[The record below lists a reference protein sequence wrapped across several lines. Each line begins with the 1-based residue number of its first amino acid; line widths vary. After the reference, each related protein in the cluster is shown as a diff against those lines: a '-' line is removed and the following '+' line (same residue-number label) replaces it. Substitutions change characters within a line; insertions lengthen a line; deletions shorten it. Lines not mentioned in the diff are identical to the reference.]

1 METAEEIGMK
11 KQQNRK
17 EELEKIVG
25 EDEII
30 QPLIEEIIFLEGK
43 LEELKKHTFLKVHP
57 EKPEIQKATPA
68 AKQYKEFLQ
77 QYLNCIKVL
86 EKIVG
91 DDEEDG
97 NSALRMWVMQ
107 RVNKK

>member
-1 METAEEIGMK
+1 M

-25 EDEII
+25 NDEVI
-30 QPLIEEIIFLEGK
+30 QPLIDEIVFLEGK
-43 LEELKKHTFLKVHP
+43 LEELKKYTFLKVHP
-57 EKPEIQKATPA
+57 EKPELQKATPA

-86 EKIVG
+86 AKISG
-91 DDEEDG
+91 NDEEDEE
-97 NSALRMWVMQ
+97 SPLRKWVRG
-107 RVNKK
+107 RVNEE

>member
-1 METAEEIGMK
+1 MK

-25 EDEII
+25 NDEVI
-30 QPLIEEIIFLEGK
+30 QPLIDEIIFLEGK
-43 LEELKKHTFLKVHP
+43 LEELKKYTFLKVHP
-57 EKPEIQKATPA
+57 EKPELQKATPA

-86 EKIVG
+86 AKISG
-91 DDEEDG
+91 NNEEDEE
-97 NSALRMWVMQ
+97 SPLRKWV
-107 RVNKK
+107 RKRANKE

>member
-1 METAEEIGMK
+1 MK

-25 EDEII
+25 EDEVI
-30 QPLIEEIIFLEGK
+30 QPLIEEIVFLEGK
-43 LEELKKHTFLKVHP
+43 LEELKKYTFLKVHP
-57 EKPEIQKATPA
+57 EKPELQKATPA
-68 AKQYKEFLQ
+68 AKQYKDFLQ

-91 DDEEDG
+91 EDEEDG
-97 NSALRMWVMQ
+97 ESPLRKWVMQ

>member
-1 METAEEIGMK
+1 MK

-25 EDEII
+25 NDEVT
-30 QPLIEEIIFLEGK
+30 QPLIDEIIFLEGR
-43 LEELKKHTFLKVHP
+43 LEELKKYTFLKVHP
-57 EKPEIQKATPA
+57 EKPDLQKATPA

-86 EKIVG
+86 AKISG
-91 DDEEDG
+91 NDEEDEE
-97 NSALRMWVMQ
+97 SLLRKWVRK
-107 RVNKK
+107 RVNKE

>member
-1 METAEEIGMK
+1 MK

-25 EDEII
+25 NDEVI
-30 QPLIEEIIFLEGK
+30 QPLIDEIIFLEGK
-43 LEELKKHTFLKVHP
+43 LEELKKCTFLKVHP
-57 EKPEIQKATPA
+57 EKPELQKATPA

-86 EKIVG
+86 AKISG
-91 DDEEDG
+91 NDEEDEE
-97 NSALRMWVMQ
+97 SLLRKWVRK
-107 RVNKK
+107 RVNKE